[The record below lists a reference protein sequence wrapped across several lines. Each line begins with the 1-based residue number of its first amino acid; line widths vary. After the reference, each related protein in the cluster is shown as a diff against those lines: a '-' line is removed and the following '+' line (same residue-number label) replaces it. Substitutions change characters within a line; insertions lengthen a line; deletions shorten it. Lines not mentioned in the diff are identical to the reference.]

1 MASVSR
7 KSLDWVMLV
16 TGDVTVPAVISWEHH
31 AGEATSKVALLI
43 GFFSLVILN
52 VLILR
57 AILSRRKRLGEGT
70 SRGFVLGAVGLALLA
85 GLLTTVGLVL
95 FPERNEYVELA
106 FSNVPLSEIHPEQ
119 KALVVEFARRRAANS
134 KNYEQ
139 VAAQMMPISP
149 ALYSPDSFGG
159 EAVIRSTSE
168 SYEKAN
174 AVDFAY
180 HEQQEQALS
189 DFRAKMMKVDPDYLK
204 SFDAGLQEQEA
215 REAKSIQLQ
224 KECLTATLALYDYAD
239 THIRDI
245 AVENG
250 QLRFAND
257 SVRTEFS
264 RQLAKSK
271 SSYEQWQ
278 ETVQEN
284 ARIHQR
290 SRKEVG
296 LAPSP

>member
-1 MASVSR
+1 MAPVSR
-7 KSLDWVMLV
+7 KTLDWIMLV
-16 TGDVTVPAVISWEHH
+16 SGDVTVPVVISWEHH

-43 GFFSLVILN
+43 GFFSLVVLN
-52 VLILR
+52 VVIVR
-57 AILSRRKRLGEGT
+57 AILSRRKRSGEGS
-70 SRGFVLGAVGLALLA
+70 SRGFILAAVGLALLA
-85 GLLTTVGLVL
+85 ELLTSVGVFS
-95 FPERNEYVELA
+95 FPERSEYVELA
-106 FSNVPLSEIHPEQ
+106 LSNVPLSEIHPEQ
-119 KALVVEFARRRAANS
+119 KALVVEFVRRRAANS

-139 VAAQMMPISP
+139 AAAQIKPISP
-149 ALYSPDSFGG
+149 ALYSPDSFGSK
-159 EAVIRSTSE
+159 AVIRSTSE

-180 HEQQEQALS
+180 HEQQEQAWNE
-189 DFRAKMMKVDPDYLK
+189 FRAQMLKLDPDYLK
-204 SFDAGLQEQEA
+204 SFEAGLEEQEA
-215 REAKSIQLQ
+215 REAKSIELQ

-245 AVENG
+245 VVENG

-257 SVRTEFS
+257 TVRTEFS

-296 LAPSP
+296 LAPNS